1 MFEKIKTN
9 NIYKNVE
16 PGDLPATTAL
26 LTNNQIGRYVNRKN
40 ATILKNVFSATANGT
55 GRAFYQ
61 PYDFTVL
68 QDSYAFKFK
77 DKKINIK
84 NIHPFIV
91 CVLNIVYAKYDWG
104 NKSGWEKVKNDFI
117 KLPTKNNQIDFDFM
131 EKYISLI
138 KQESLNKLKKEY
150 LNKQTNNNYSLSTL
164 EQDAI
169 NKFNDITWK
178 EYRIGDLFDVNNDWI
193 YGKNKNWLSRFD
205 KEVKNSLPVISG
217 ITINN
222 GVNYWTKDLPSNN
235 EIFSDSLTIS
245 TRGEYSGTVTYHKHN
260 FLLANNIL
268 VMHMKDYNF
277 SQKLF
282 MGTIISKLPYGGY
295 NGYPRKETL
304 KNNIIKLP
312 TKNNQIDFNFIENF
326 INAIQKLILKNIYIW
341 IQSQINNK

>member
-1 MFEKIKTN
+1 MNYELKDIQWGEYRIGDLFEKIKTN

-91 CVLNIVYAKYDWG
+91 CVLNTVYAKYDWG

-138 KQESLNKLKKEY
+138 KQESLNKLKEY
-150 LNKQTNNNYSLSTL
+150 LNKQTNNNYYYLSTL

-169 NKFNDITWK
+169 NNFNDITWK
-178 EYRIGDLFDVNNDWI
+178 EYRIGDLFESENGD
-193 YGKNKNWLSRFD
+193 FD
-205 KEVKNSLPVISG
+205 IQKSH
-217 ITINN
+217 INN
-222 GVNYWTKDLPSNN
+222 
-235 EIFSDSLTIS
+235 
-245 TRGEYSGTVTYHKHN
+245 
-260 FLLANNIL
+260 
-268 VMHMKDYNF
+268 
-277 SQKLF
+277 
-282 MGTIISKLPYGGY
+282 
-295 NGYPRKETL
+295 NGYFVITSGLMNNGILGKSDVLSKIFREQTITVDMFGNVFYRSFKYKLVTRKSIFFNTQIY
-304 KNNIIKLP
+304 NNRKCWSIFPVFP
-312 TKNNQIDFNFIENF
+312 TCV
-326 INAIQKLILKNIYIW
+326 
-341 IQSQINNK
+341 